1 MTRYLTDIHSHILP
15 GVDDGS
21 ESMEMSMEMIEQAY
35 TQGVRRMIATPHYYP
50 GHRNPSAEHLLKT
63 AEELRNNIK
72 KMYSD
77 FTLYLGNEIYYR
89 DGVFEK
95 LKNKEIFTLA
105 DTRYVLVEF
114 SYTADFNKIYEA
126 VRKFMNHGYY
136 PVIAHIERYGCLQKN
151 EKNVKELVRAG
162 AYMQVNAENFHP
174 GLFVPM
180 RNYCMKLMEQGL
192 VHFIGSD
199 CHNLTDRVPN
209 LMKGISYLDAKVD
222 KEILD
227 SILGENTDNLLANK
241 CIN

>member
-1 MTRYLTDIHSHILP
+1 
-15 GVDDGS
+15 
-21 ESMEMSMEMIEQAY
+21 
-35 TQGVRRMIATPHYYP
+35 
-50 GHRNPSAEHLLKT
+50 
-63 AEELRNNIK
+63 
-72 KMYSD
+72 
-77 FTLYLGNEIYYR
+77 
-89 DGVFEK
+89 
-95 LKNKEIFTLA
+95 
-105 DTRYVLVEF
+105 
-114 SYTADFNKIYEA
+114 
-126 VRKFMNHGYY
+126 
-136 PVIAHIERYGCLQKN
+136 
-151 EKNVKELVRAG
+151 
-162 AYMQVNAENFHP
+162 MQVNAENFHP

>member
-1 MTRYLTDIHSHILP
+1 
-15 GVDDGS
+15 
-21 ESMEMSMEMIEQAY
+21 
-35 TQGVRRMIATPHYYP
+35 
-50 GHRNPSAEHLLKT
+50 
-63 AEELRNNIK
+63 
-72 KMYSD
+72 MYSD
-77 FTLYLGNEIYYR
+77 FTLYHCNEIYYR